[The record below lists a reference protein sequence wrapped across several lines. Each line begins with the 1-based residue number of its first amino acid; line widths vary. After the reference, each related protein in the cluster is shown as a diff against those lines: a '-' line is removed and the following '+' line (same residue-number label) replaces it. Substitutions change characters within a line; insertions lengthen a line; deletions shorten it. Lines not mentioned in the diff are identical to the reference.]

1 MEYFISAV
9 VLLGVFIIL
18 LCVGV
23 SSPAKK
29 IKRSVKATDLRSVG
43 QSYAPKNFLTT
54 RERECFQQLRH
65 AICPERFLIC
75 PQVRLVDVVSIAP
88 QYFERSPEWTAL
100 FRQISQWHCDFVIVN
115 AQTFSV
121 CAVVELD
128 DSSHQCADRRR
139 RDAIF
144 NEVIWQA
151 GHRLYRVRS
160 AAELLRNAAWLK
172 TR

>member
-1 MEYFISAV
+1 MEYFISTV

-23 SSPAKK
+23 SSSAKK
-29 IKRSVKATDLRSVG
+29 IKRSVKATDLMSVG

-54 RERECFQQLRH
+54 RERECFQQLRQ
-65 AICPERFLIC
+65 AVCPERFLIC

-100 FRQISQWHCDFVIVN
+100 FRQISQWHCDFVIVDMT
-115 AQTFSV
+115 TFAV

-128 DSSHQCADRRR
+128 DRSHQRTDRRR

-144 NEVIWQA
+144 NEVISQA
-151 GHRLYRVRS
+151 GLRLYRITS
-160 AAELLRNAAWLK
+160 ATELLRNAAWLK
-172 TR
+172 AQ